1 MADKRPFS
9 RTLHLH
15 QQPRRAS
22 NFHGTSF
29 DETRLLR
36 PSQEEHRDAVN
47 SLLPGGTYGGASSG
61 KKSPKFS
68 RAQSFGDRLL
78 GASSPKFAKSKKML
92 PVVAAGVQQQLVA
105 QDGRRGSV
113 ASGAVHRS
121 AGDEELEQRQGSS
134 RKLRSRSTSVCVA
147 KWNEQLLAADGR

>member
-1 MADKRPFS
+1 MADKRPSS
-9 RTLHLH
+9 RTLHL
-15 QQPRRAS
+15 QPQPRRAS

-36 PSQEEHRDAVN
+36 PSQEECRDAVN
-47 SLLPGGTYGGASSG
+47 SLLPGGTYGGGSGASSG

-92 PVVAAGVQQQLVA
+92 PAVVA
-105 QDGRRGSV
+105 QDGRRGSA
-113 ASGAVHRS
+113 ASGAAYRS
-121 AGDEELEQRQGSS
+121 TGDEVLLELRQGSS